1 MSAAAWWPWIALA
14 LLGALHGVNPGMGW
28 LFAVAR
34 GLQLEERRAVW
45 RALLPLA
52 VGHAAAIAV
61 ALVVAVLLGL
71 VIPVAL
77 VRWGVVVAL
86 ALLGLRQ
93 LLRHRH
99 PRFGGMR
106 IGNGALAVWSFLVA
120 SAHGAGLMAVPFAAR
135 AGVTG
140 TPPVLHAALPAAQGR
155 TNEVVAAIAPPSPHL
170 HASAVHAPRPARHPA
185 HAPTS
190 GHHGMSVRAV
200 TGGALVATVV
210 HAVGYLLVTGGLA
223 VVVYERAGTALL
235 RRAWFNIDRLWAAS
249 LLLTALTLA
258 LAGGGA

>member
-1 MSAAAWWPWIALA
+1 MSTSAWWPWIALA
-14 LLGALHGVNPGMGW
+14 LLGALHGINPGMGW

-52 VGHAAAIAV
+52 VGHAVAIAA
-61 ALVVAVLLGL
+61 ALAIAALLGL
-71 VIPVAL
+71 VVPEAL
-77 VRWGVVVAL
+77 VRWGVVAAL
-86 ALLGLRQ
+86 GLLGVRQ

-106 IGNGALAVWSFLVA
+106 IGNGALAAWSFLVA
-120 SAHGAGLMAVPFAAR
+120 SAHGAGLMAVPFAAS

-140 TPPVLHAALPAAQGR
+140 TPPVLHAAVPAAPGR
-155 TNEVVAAIAPPSPHL
+155 TNEVVAAVASPSPHL
-170 HASAVHAPRPARHPA
+170 HASAVHEPRPAQHGA

-190 GHHGMSVRAV
+190 GHHGMSARAV
-200 TGGALVATVV
+200 TGGALLATLV
-210 HAVGYLLVTGGLA
+210 HAVGYLLVTGALA